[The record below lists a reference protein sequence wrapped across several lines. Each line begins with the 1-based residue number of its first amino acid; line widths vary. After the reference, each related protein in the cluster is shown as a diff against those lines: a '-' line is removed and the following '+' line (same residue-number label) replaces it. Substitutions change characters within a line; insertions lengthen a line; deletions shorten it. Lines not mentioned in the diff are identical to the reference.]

1 MGDLGLLDSLV
12 SQRADGALVV
22 GRGVP
27 GSWLT
32 SGRPIAVSG
41 FPAADGRRI
50 GVTITGHG
58 KTVRLSVTGNP
69 PGPVIFDL
77 PAFVGNIAAAS
88 AGTVSNSAG
97 TVTIPAST
105 HSVTVTLDR
114 AP

>member
-32 SGRPIAVSG
+32 AGRPIAVSG

-50 GVTITGHG
+50 GVAITERHNVI
-58 KTVRLSVTGNP
+58 TLSVTGNP
-69 PGPVIFDL
+69 SGPVIFTPGSPSDWRYARNL
-77 PAFVGNIAAAS
+77 AAELRR
-88 AGTVSNSAG
+88 AGLKGA
-97 TVTIPAST
+97 
-105 HSVTVTLDR
+105 
-114 AP
+114 